1 MRTFLLRHLPKNKQ
15 TWNRYFKVF
24 LPIIISSTIIALNG
38 MIDNFMV
45 GHITQGISALA
56 AVNSWTN
63 IFTGFTLATAAAGSV
78 ALAQFYH
85 AKNFAIVK
93 QIARFRYLINI
104 CMSIILFILVYTARE
119 WMINMFMSKPAKNAT
134 KSEIDNYNIA
144 FENATT
150 YIKITAFQWLLFAIS
165 YDIGSQL
172 REIGHAKITLV
183 AATMMLCYHISLN
196 AIFLYGLNFGI
207 KGAAIVGAT
216 SRLIPIV
223 LLTFYIIM
231 KKLEI
236 AILPWTLFLI
246 SKQAVILMLKRWI
259 YFLSVFTVTFFIT
272 FRNHF
277 YDLGYPT
284 SSDSL
289 GQGVSGL
296 AVLGLTGSIMNIF
309 TTTFAAAPAM
319 AANFVASELGKG
331 NVDQAKINS
340 DEIKGFNT
348 IVASL
353 LAILLVLF
361 SLIIPYMTFLVS
373 TGEGGNAKQTDAKSL
388 LSQVSHATLT
398 IAFWYPIWIWFV
410 SGYRNSQS
418 GGKGGFMA
426 IWDWF
431 ISGIQLGWLALLV
444 YQVLPQS
451 LYFRE
456 NFWITYFVFFV
467 SDLLKLVGMEIYYY
481 QYRWLF
487 SLTHDEV
494 NVHHDHH
501 DHHENNFLAEQ
512 KIDENMTKEVVK
524 GEQNG

>member
-1 MRTFLLRHLPKNKQ
+1 MHTFIIRHSPKNKEV
-15 TWNRYFKVF
+15 WKRYFRVF

-45 GHITQGISALA
+45 GHIPQGISALA

-85 AKNFAIVK
+85 AKNFKVVK

-104 CMSIILFILVYTARE
+104 CMSIILFILVYTARN
-119 WMINMFMSKPAKNAT
+119 WMINIFMSKPEKNAT
-134 KSEIDNYNIA
+134 SDEIINYNTA
-144 FENATT
+144 LDNATT
-150 YIKITAFQWLLFAIS
+150 YIKITAFQWLLFSVS

-172 REIGHAKITLV
+172 REIGHARITLV
-183 AATMMLCYHISLN
+183 AAMIMLCYHISLN

-207 KGAAIVGAT
+207 RGAAIVGAT
-216 SRLIPIV
+216 SRLIPIT
-223 LLTFYIIM
+223 LLTFYIIR

-236 AILPWTLFLI
+236 AILPWTLFKI

-284 SSDSL
+284 SSNSL

-331 NVDQAKINS
+331 NIEQAKINS

-353 LAILLVLF
+353 LAVLLVLF
-361 SLIIPYMTFLVS
+361 SLIIPYMTFLIS
-373 TGEGGNAKQTDAKSL
+373 AGEGTSAKQTDAKSL

-410 SGYRNSQS
+410 SGYRNSQA

-431 ISGIQLGWLALLV
+431 VSGLQLGWLALLV

-456 NFWITYFVFFV
+456 NFWATYFVFFV
-467 SDLLKLVGMEIYYY
+467 SDLLKLIGMEAYYY
-481 QYRWLF
+481 RYGWLF

-494 NVHHDHH
+494 NVHHEH
-501 DHHENNFLAEQ
+501 HHEHPKAEKAFLTDKNAVEV
-512 KIDENMTKEVVK
+512 TKE